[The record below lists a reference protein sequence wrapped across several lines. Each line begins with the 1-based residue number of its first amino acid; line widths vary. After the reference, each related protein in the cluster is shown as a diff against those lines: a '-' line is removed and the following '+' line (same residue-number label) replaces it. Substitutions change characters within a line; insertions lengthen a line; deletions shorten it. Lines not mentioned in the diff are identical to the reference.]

1 MLRSLRD
8 GLGFL
13 PFGLVFVPVALAVAG
28 LAWGG
33 AWTWGT
39 VAFVFGL
46 VPLADLV
53 LGRNTRNPE
62 PPAYE
67 APIAYAGYRAMS
79 WLVVP
84 ALLGLTVAAAW
95 AVTHRA
101 FAPWELAGLVLSV
114 GVAAGGLG
122 ITVAHELIHK
132 ASAFE
137 RTLGQLLLLNACYM
151 HFYIEHLIGH
161 HGRVATPDDP
171 ASARLGESF
180 YSFFP
185 RTVVGSFR
193 SAWGI
198 EAARL
203 ARLGQGPWGPA
214 NRMLWYVAL
223 PLAAAG
229 ALGAAWGPAAGAFYL
244 AQGVV
249 AFSLLEVVNYLEHYG
264 LERAPLPNGRYERVA
279 EHHSWSCANRLTN
292 WFLFH
297 LQRHADHH
305 MNAMRRYEA
314 LRHFEHAPELP
325 TGYAG
330 MIWLALVPPLWRR
343 VMDPRAE
350 AVRRLHVGPELSS
363 GR

>member
-1 MLRSLRD
+1 MF
-8 GLGFL
+8 GFL
-13 PFGLVFVPVALAVAG
+13 PYGLVFVPIALGAAG
-28 LAWGG
+28 LALGG
-33 AWTWGT
+33 PWTWST

-46 VPLADLV
+46 IPLLDLV
-53 LGRNTRNPE
+53 LGRNERNPE
-62 PPAYE
+62 PPAHG
-67 APIAYAGYRAMS
+67 ARLAYVGFRIVS

-84 ALLGLTVAAAW
+84 ALIALTLAGAW
-95 AVTHRA
+95 TVTHRA
-101 FAPWELAGLVLSV
+101 LAPWELAGIVASI

-132 ASAFE
+132 AGAFE
-137 RTLGQLLLLNACYM
+137 RALGQALLLNACYM
-151 HFYIEHLIGH
+151 HFYIEHLVGH

-180 YSFFP
+180 YAFYP

-193 SAWGI
+193 SAWAI
-198 EAARL
+198 EASRL
-203 ARLGQGPWGPA
+203 ARAGQPAWGPR

-223 PLAAAG
+223 PLAVAA
-229 ALGAAWGPAAGAFYL
+229 ALGLAWGPLAGLFFL
-244 AQGVV
+244 GQGFV
-249 AFSLLEVVNYLEHYG
+249 AFSLLELVNYLEHYG
-264 LERAPLPNGRYERVA
+264 LERTPLASGRYGRVT

-292 WFLFH
+292 WFLFQ

-314 LRHFEHAPELP
+314 LRHLPASPELP

-343 VMDPRAE
+343 VMDPRVA
-350 AVRRLHVGPELSS
+350 AVRQAVGVED
-363 GR
+363 

>member
-1 MLRSLRD
+1 M
-8 GLGFL
+8 LGFL
-13 PFGLVFVPVALAVAG
+13 PYGLVFVPVALAAAG
-28 LAWGG
+28 LALGG
-33 AWTWGT
+33 PWTWGT
-39 VAFVFGL
+39 VAFVFGF
-46 VPLADLV
+46 VPLVDLV
-53 LGRNTRNPE
+53 LGRNERNPE
-62 PPAYE
+62 PAEYE
-67 APIAYAGYRAMS
+67 APLAHWGFRLVS
-79 WLVVP
+79 WAVVP

-95 AVTHRA
+95 TVTHRA
-101 FAPWELAGLVLSV
+101 LAPWELLGVVLST

-132 ASAFE
+132 AGAFE
-137 RTLGQLLLLNACYM
+137 RFLGQALLLNACYM
-151 HFYIEHLIGH
+151 HFYVEHLIGH
-161 HGRVATPDDP
+161 HGRVATPEDP

-180 YSFFP
+180 YAFWP

-198 EAARL
+198 EAQRL
-203 ARLGQGPWGPA
+203 ARAGRAAWGPR

-223 PLAAAG
+223 PLAVAL
-229 ALGAAWGPAAGAFYL
+229 ALGAAWGPAAGLFFL

-264 LERAPLPNGRYERVA
+264 LERAPLASGRYERVA

-292 WFLFH
+292 WFLFQ

-305 MNAMRRYEA
+305 MHAMRRYEA
-314 LRHFEHAPELP
+314 LRHLPGAPELP

-343 VMDPRAE
+343 VMDPRVA
-350 AVRRLHVGPELSS
+350 AVRAAMAEGPSPAP
-363 GR
+363 